1 MVLLIVNFLLF
12 KLNEALI
19 SFVPNLLLII
29 YSFPIK
35 ESLILNWI
43 FWILSLLGLLI
54 LRRILSPFFKKSEL
68 LETIIEYCEVGFVPQ
83 EVINRQIKKIILR
96 KFI

>member
-1 MVLLIVNFLLF
+1 
-12 KLNEALI
+12 
-19 SFVPNLLLII
+19 LII

-43 FWILSLLGLLI
+43 FSILSLLGLLI

-68 LETIIEYCEVGFVPQ
+68 LEIIIEYWEVGLVPQ
-83 EVINRQIKKIILR
+83 EVIKREIKKNILITFIWSNIIQ
-96 KFI
+96 I